1 MLRTPT
7 LIAVLTLPLAAC
19 VPAPAEPARS
29 DGGGNAR
36 PAYATPAKPPKPQW
50 PLPPNVIR
58 VVNPDG
64 SVSIRII
71 DPPCPTNCGPWTP

>member
-7 LIAVLTLPLAAC
+7 LIAVLTLP
-19 VPAPAEPARS
+19 